1 MINHPRELQGKVIYL
16 SFTARRHGWPSQA
29 GPRVGRVSLLEGV
42 VVEEVDSVLD
52 VKFTSSCFWPRCLA
66 SNSKKMVV
74 STTMMQRQRISTSFS
89 KERKQIQVG
98 KAYANLPHVRVHG
111 LVSSMYV

>member
-52 VKFTSSCFWPRCLA
+52 VKFTSSCFWPRCHMCACMGWFPVCMSNQFGVLGQPSLCNEISIALA
-66 SNSKKMVV
+66 TAANKRCVP
-74 STTMMQRQRISTSFS
+74 STIF
-89 KERKQIQVG
+89 E
-98 KAYANLPHVRVHG
+98 
-111 LVSSMYV
+111 